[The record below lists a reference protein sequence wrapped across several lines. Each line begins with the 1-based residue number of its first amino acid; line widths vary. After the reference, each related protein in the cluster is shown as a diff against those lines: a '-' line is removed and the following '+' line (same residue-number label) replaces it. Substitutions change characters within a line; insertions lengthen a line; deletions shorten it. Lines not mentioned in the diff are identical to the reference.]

1 MAFTQKNNL
10 EFYQFDLFSGLN
22 LIHGLFT
29 RKGGVSPQP
38 WASLNLGGTTG
49 DSRENI
55 IENRKRIFDLMERPV
70 ESIFDSWQ
78 VHGTQVIFPEAPRP
92 LDGLHEK
99 ADILITDR
107 RDITLFMRFADCVP
121 VMLYDPKKRV
131 IGLIHAG
138 WQGTV
143 KLAGKVAVEAMSQRY
158 GCSPENIFAGIGPSI
173 GPEDYEIGKDVEA
186 AVAAS
191 FAGDSARLI
200 RHENG
205 RMYLD
210 LWKANQ
216 IALERAG
223 VMQIEIAGIST
234 ANDISRWYSHRAE
247 KGATGR
253 FGAFLALD

>member
-55 IENRKRIFDLMERPV
+55 IENRKRIFGLMDRPV

-107 RDITLFMRFADCVP
+107 EDITLFMRFADCVP

-158 GCSPENIFAGIGPSI
+158 GCSPGDIFAGIGPSI
-173 GPEDYEIGKDVEA
+173 GPEDYEIGKDVET
-186 AVAAS
+186 AVITS
-191 FAGDSARLI
+191 FADDSARLI

-223 VMQIEIAGIST
+223 VKQIEIAGIST